1 MENVDSELSE
11 NRLIDFIT
19 EERAKAL
26 SFVKKIFSME
36 DDDAEDV
43 VQESSIALFKNIK
56 QGKLINLTSTLST
69 YFLSICK
76 RQALKHKDKKSR
88 IISFDDKVEN
98 TQKDEYSESK
108 IDEILNFG
116 ESSITNEQKSF
127 MHQIVQDLPKP
138 CEDILWYYYGDD
150 LDMQTIADLL
160 EYKNADTVKSTKSR
174 CMSKL
179 KERFSKMKEDFYD

>member
-1 MENVDSELSE
+1 MENIDSEISE

-19 EERAKAL
+19 DERAKAL
-26 SFVKKIFSME
+26 SFVKKNFSME
-36 DDDAEDV
+36 NDDAEDV
-43 VQESSIALFKNIK
+43 VQESYMALFKNIK
-56 QGKLINLTSTLST
+56 QGKLVNLTSTLST
-69 YFLSICK
+69 YFLSICW
-76 RQALKHKDKKSR
+76 RQGLKHKGKKAR
-88 IISFDDKVEN
+88 VISFDEKFEN